1 MKTKYLLP
9 NSWRP
14 FGVALTLITVPLTL
28 CILIFGE
35 QFPLLGNAIPTP
47 FRFEIPD
54 WSYPENI
61 LLKQADG
68 TVSLQIVDE
77 LLGLGVITGL
87 FITGFAK
94 LKIEDERIAQIR
106 LESLQWG
113 IYANFI
119 VMALCIIFIYDSLFF
134 TVMIYNIF
142 TPLLIFVARFYWLL
156 FVNQMIEG
164 KNERNLV

>member
-14 FGVALTLITVPLTL
+14 FGIALTLITVPLTL
-28 CILIFGE
+28 CILIFGD
-35 QFPLLGNAIPTP
+35 QFPFVLDSIPTP

-54 WSYPENI
+54 WSYSENI
-61 LLKQADG
+61 FSRSEDG
-68 TVSLQIVDE
+68 TISLQIIDE
-77 LLGLGVITGL
+77 LLGFGMITGL
-87 FITGFAK
+87 FIVGFAK

-119 VMALCIIFIYDSLFF
+119 IMALCILFVYGSWFF

-156 FVNQMIEG
+156 FINQSIED
-164 KNERNLV
+164 KSEKSLV

>member
-14 FGVALTLITVPLTL
+14 VGILLTLISVPLTL
-28 CILIFGE
+28 GVLIFGD
-35 QFPLLGNAIPTP
+35 QFPLVLDSIPTP

-61 LLKQADG
+61 FLKNEDG
-68 TVSLQIVDE
+68 TVSLQIIDE
-77 LLGLGVITGL
+77 LLGLGVIVGL
-87 FITGFAK
+87 FIVGFSK
-94 LKIEDERIAQIR
+94 LKIEDERVAQIR

-119 VMALCIIFIYDSLFF
+119 IMTLCILFIYGSWFF

-156 FVNQMIEG
+156 MVKPAIEANG
-164 KNERNLV
+164 ERNMI